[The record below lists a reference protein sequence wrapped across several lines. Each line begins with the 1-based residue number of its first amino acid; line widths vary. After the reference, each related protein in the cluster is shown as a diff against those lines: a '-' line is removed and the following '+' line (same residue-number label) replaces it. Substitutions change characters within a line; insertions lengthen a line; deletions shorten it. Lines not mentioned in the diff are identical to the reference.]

1 MRSDQRGRHRQSSR
15 FPRYHSYANILNCV
29 LRLQRYPNIIE
40 LEIILLCL
48 INFVYSQHI
57 IKAIFTVEISPCYL
71 TDAPSMV
78 RKTDETVRSYNGHAA
93 SFFCEVSAVPA
104 PTWTWTKPDGSA
116 VLVDSERYFIETTEN
131 GLKSSLKVLVVI
143 LLRSRNVHSVNF

>member
-1 MRSDQRGRHRQSSR
+1 M
-15 FPRYHSYANILNCV
+15 Y
-29 LRLQRYPNIIE
+29 LQLSITAV
-40 LEIILLCL
+40 C
-48 INFVYSQHI
+48 
-57 IKAIFTVEISPCYL
+57 TVEISSYYL

-116 VLVDSERYFIETTEN
+116 VLVDSEHYFIETTEN
-131 GLKSSLKVLVVI
+131 GLKSSLKVLIMIIV
-143 LLRSRNVHSVNF
+143 